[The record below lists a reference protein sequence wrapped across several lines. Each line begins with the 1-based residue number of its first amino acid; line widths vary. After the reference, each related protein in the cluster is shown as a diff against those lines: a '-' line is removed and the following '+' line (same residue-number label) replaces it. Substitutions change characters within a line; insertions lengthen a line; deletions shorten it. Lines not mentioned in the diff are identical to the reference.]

1 MPNGENGT
9 TSTCSG
15 TFRDG
20 AGDYASSLN
29 STRTFCPST
38 PGDKVRITFTA
49 FDTDNFVGC
58 RVINLN
64 SFLKVRLFELTL

>member
-49 FDTDNFVGC
+49 FAQ
-58 RVINLN
+58 
-64 SFLKVRLFELTL
+64 SYP